1 MEYSST
7 NNKNQIKQV
16 ESDTQR
22 IVHRHLENKDDI
34 ITDEDIKNVKVGV
47 TPAIPDAATLARFED
62 EEYNGNDETNT
73 EGKPLTPWDLVD
85 ENGE

>member
-1 MEYSST
+1 MEYTSSE
-7 NNKNQIKQV
+7 NKNQMKQV

-34 ITDEDIKNVKVGV
+34 ITDEDIKNVRVGV

-62 EEYNGNDETNT
+62 AEDLQNEADKK
-73 EGKPLTPWDLVD
+73 GKPLTPWDLVD
-85 ENGE
+85 GNAE